1 MAVRRL
7 GVIMNGVTGRMGK
20 NQHLLRSIMAI
31 REEGGVALRDGSFV
45 QPDPLLVGRNPAKVE
60 SLAREAGLENWTT
73 DLVSALANNDYPVY
87 FDAQVTSLRAE
98 AVSAALEA
106 GKHVYCE
113 KPLAE
118 DLDTALDLARMAAK
132 LEVKSGVVQDKLF
145 LPGLVKLREL
155 IDSGFFGRILSVKG
169 DFGYWVFEG
178 HAQEPQRP
186 SWNYRSE
193 HGGGIILDMFPHWHY
208 VLSGLFGR
216 IESLVCMGSR
226 QIEERVDENGRGY
239 AATADDAAY
248 ATFRLA
254 DGVIAQMNSS
264 WCTRVYRDDLLTLQV
279 DGTEGSA
286 VAGLRGCKIQTA
298 QDTPRATWNPDLPNS
313 HDFYSGWTEVPDSHR
328 YENGFKEQWTSFIS
342 HVVEDSPFPWD
353 LLQAARGMQL
363 VDLALRSW
371 RDGCWVR
378 VEELEL

>member
-31 REEGGVALRDGSFV
+31 RKEGGVPLSDGSLV
-45 QPDPLLVGRNPAKVE
+45 QPDPLLVGRNPDKLEA
-60 SLAREAGLENWTT
+60 LAREVGLQGWTT
-73 DLVSALANNDYPVY
+73 DLESALANTDYPVY

-98 AVSAALEA
+98 AVRAALEA

-155 IDSGFFGRILSVKG
+155 IDTGFFGRILSVKG

-178 HAQEPQRP
+178 HDQEPQRP
-186 SWNYRSE
+186 SWNYRRE
-193 HGGGIILDMFPHWHY
+193 DGGGIILDMFPHWHY

-216 IESLVCMGSR
+216 IDSLVCTGASH
-226 QIEERVDENGRGY
+226 IEERVDENGRVY
-239 AATADDAAY
+239 ETTADDAAY
-248 ATFRLA
+248 ATFKLA
-254 DGVIAQMNSS
+254 GGVIAQMNSS

-279 DGTEGSA
+279 DGTKGSA

-298 QDTPRATWNPDLPNS
+298 EGTPRATWNPDLPNS
-313 HDFYSGWTEVPDSHR
+313 LDFHSGWTEVPDSFD
-328 YENGFKEQWTSFIS
+328 YENGFKVQWTSFIS
-342 HVVEDSPFPWD
+342 HVVEDAPFPWD